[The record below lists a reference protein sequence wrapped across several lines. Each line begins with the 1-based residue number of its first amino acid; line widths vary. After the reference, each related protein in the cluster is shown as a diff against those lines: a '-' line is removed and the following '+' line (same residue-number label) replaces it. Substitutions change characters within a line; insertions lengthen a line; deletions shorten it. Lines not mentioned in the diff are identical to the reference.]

1 MDYVYHGSPVGG
13 LAFIE
18 PKISTHGKNWV
29 YATKNKS
36 IALVYLQRWNDFIFN
51 QSINS
56 NGQQELTERLPNA
69 FEDTYAGKSG
79 FLYYLSAANFLE
91 GQTSFLAEVV
101 SDKKEQVVYCEAI
114 NDCYE
119 KLREMERNNEII
131 LFRYPNRPS
140 RIPFDDSDL
149 IKKAKCILERSN
161 DKKRSIDNFIKSNP
175 MLKDAF
181 LSLG

>member
-36 IALVYLQRWNDFIFN
+36 IALVFLQRWNDFIFN
-51 QSINS
+51 LSINS
-56 NGQQELTERLPNA
+56 DGQQKLTERLPNA
-69 FEDTYAGKSG
+69 FMDTYVGKSG
-79 FLYYLSAANFLE
+79 FLYYLNSANFLE
-91 GQTSFLAEVV
+91 GQTSFSPEVV
-101 SDKKEQVVYCEAI
+101 SDKREQVMHCEVI

-119 KLREMERNNEII
+119 KLCEMEQNNEII
-131 LFRYPNRPS
+131 LFRYPNRSAHIPS
-140 RIPFDDSDL
+140 DDSDL
-149 IKKAKCILERSN
+149 IQIAKRILEHSN
-161 DKKRSIDNFIKSNP
+161 DKKGLIDNIIRSNP

-181 LSLG
+181 LSLL